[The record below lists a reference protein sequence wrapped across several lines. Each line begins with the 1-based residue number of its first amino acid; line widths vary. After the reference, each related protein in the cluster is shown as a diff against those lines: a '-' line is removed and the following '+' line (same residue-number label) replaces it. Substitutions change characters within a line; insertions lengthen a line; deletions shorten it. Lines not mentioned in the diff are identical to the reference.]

1 METRGPK
8 ADATMRN
15 TRLFEVSQAV
25 PPRLTILLRLK
36 GRPLFTLRFLFHA
49 NRARMPFRFL
59 IADGEARPPLSDI
72 LENARDYFP
81 NIDITY
87 VRYPDDTSLSRFY
100 TKMHDALCRITTP
113 YAMLADNDDFL
124 AAAGLECAMNFLDA
138 HPDYVCCGTGIAGFS
153 VHAPLRAPL
162 GLLAGPISKVAYRYA
177 PNDLAGDYNSSS
189 AAERVLAGLRNTWSY
204 YAVFRTGDLA
214 LIWNEVSEL
223 GPASLQLVDR
233 FCAMRAMTL
242 GKARSDPA
250 VIGYW
255 RQYWTSSGS
264 HWEASGNTAPREW
277 VHHLLRNDFNG
288 DFSKIIE
295 RISGVAAAID
305 SGSEPEIQARVREGC
320 AVWLRR
326 VLINCYGGMAGLR
339 DRVRARAPWLVA
351 WLKRRRRRTSVI
363 FERVAARRELR
374 RNGATPEYLARYAD
388 ELATIEEVLTGQ
400 AFRGFLDGCSP
411 ALKQLAA

>member
-1 METRGPK
+1 
-8 ADATMRN
+8 MRN
-15 TRLFEVSQAV
+15 VRFFEVGQAV

-59 IADGEARPPLSDI
+59 VADGEARPPLSDI
-72 LENARDYFP
+72 LENAREYFP
-81 NIDITY
+81 NIDIAY

-100 TKMHDALCRITTP
+100 AKMHDALRRVNTP
-113 YAMLADNDDFL
+113 YVMLADNDDFL
-124 AAAGLECAMNFLDA
+124 GAAGLERAVEFMDS

-153 VHAPLRAPL
+153 VHASRRAPL
-162 GLLAGPISKVAYRYA
+162 GLLAGPITKIAYRYS
-177 PNDLAGDYNSSS
+177 PNDRAADYSSS
-189 AAERVLAGLRNTWSY
+189 FATERVLAGLRNTWSY
-204 YAVFRTGDLA
+204 YAVFRARDLA
-214 LIWNEVSEL
+214 LIWSEVSEL
-223 GPASLQLVDR
+223 APASLQLVER

-288 DFSKIIE
+288 DFTKILE
-295 RISGVAAAID
+295 RISGVVATMD
-305 SGSEPEIQARVREGC
+305 GGSEPEIAARVREGC

-339 DRVRARAPWLVA
+339 NKVRARAPWLVT
-351 WLKRRRRRTSVI
+351 WLKQRRRRTSVV
-363 FERVAARRELR
+363 FERAAARNELR
-374 RNGATPEYLARYAD
+374 RNGATPEYLSRYAG
-388 ELATIEEVLTGQ
+388 ELTAIEEVLTGD
-400 AFRGFLDGCSP
+400 AFREFLRECPPG
-411 ALKQLAA
+411 LMQLAA